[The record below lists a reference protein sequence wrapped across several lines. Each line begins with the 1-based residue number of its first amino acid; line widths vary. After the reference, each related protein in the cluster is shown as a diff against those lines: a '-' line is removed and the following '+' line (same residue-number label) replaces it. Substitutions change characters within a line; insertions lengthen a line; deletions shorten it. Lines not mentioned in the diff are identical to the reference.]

1 MELAYNVIKLNK
13 EYNID
18 NFKQDIMN
26 LKFNKLLINNK
37 LYFIKKF
44 NNKKYRN
51 NINNI
56 LSNYLDVNKIDIT
69 EIILM
74 SFYIH
79 LYPEDI
85 FIDDKDYYITKLKSD
100 SNNLVQI
107 IIDMTTIDNLITK
120 NLEEFINI
128 LDTFYS
134 TYRIWD
140 SKQNIKVIE
149 DYIIELKNNF
159 KILHYDNSNVIIINN
174 INNIINNMFEYEFNV
189 SLSKLLPLYK
199 NILVND
205 SIKNNFWNKILNN
218 YDLKHSKV
226 LIFITNLK
234 YLFLNSNLDIN
245 IKKNIYYKID
255 IEKITNKIETNTF
268 NQLDIIYILKFF
280 SKLLNLPYNN
290 IKLTCISNKKICSID
305 DWCND
310 CYINVIKYF
319 KKLFNYFFII
329 H

>member
-199 NILVND
+199 NILIND

>member
-107 IIDMTTIDNLITK
+107 IIDMTTIDNLIT
-120 NLEEFINI
+120 
-128 LDTFYS
+128 
-134 TYRIWD
+134 
-140 SKQNIKVIE
+140 
-149 DYIIELKNNF
+149 
-159 KILHYDNSNVIIINN
+159 
-174 INNIINNMFEYEFNV
+174 FEC
-189 SLSKLLPLYK
+189 
-199 NILVND
+199 
-205 SIKNNFWNKILNN
+205 
-218 YDLKHSKV
+218 HSKKSCP
-226 LIFITNLK
+226 L
-234 YLFLNSNLDIN
+234 S
-245 IKKNIYYKID
+245 
-255 IEKITNKIETNTF
+255 
-268 NQLDIIYILKFF
+268 
-280 SKLLNLPYNN
+280 
-290 IKLTCISNKKICSID
+290 
-305 DWCND
+305 W
-310 CYINVIKYF
+310 
-319 KKLFNYFFII
+319 
-329 H
+329 